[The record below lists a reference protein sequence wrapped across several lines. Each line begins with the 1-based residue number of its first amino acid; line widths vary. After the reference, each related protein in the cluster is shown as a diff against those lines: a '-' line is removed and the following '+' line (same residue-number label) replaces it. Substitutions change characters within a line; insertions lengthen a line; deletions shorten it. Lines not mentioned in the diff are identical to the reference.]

1 MELSR
6 NDVIVMATDG
16 LWDVVTN
23 KVIVDVNLMHVTA
36 TMLLLMPSLYTSVT
50 LFTHHISYILPMT
63 STLNTSSTSSDVFSA
78 KKTSKVTEDIN
89 DLFKSKI

>member
-23 KVIVDVNLMHVTA
+23 KVIVDVNLMHVSNDVA
-36 TMLLLMPSLYTSVT
+36 SDVIFIHVSNAV
-50 LFTHHISYILPMT
+50 HSSYMLPMT
-63 STLNTSSTSSDVFSA
+63 STLNTSS
-78 KKTSKVTEDIN
+78 
-89 DLFKSKI
+89 